1 MLCRVVVS
9 TRPFFGAAMRF
20 AAVPC
25 LAVAVLALLPAAQDP
40 RDPAK
45 PTPSATERKS
55 IEAKVASMQGLWRVR
70 DLKTPKLDAARRLD
84 AGFVLVSGLTFSI
97 ELHTGYVAPDGKNVI
112 NKDFQSGM
120 HRFEIDD
127 SGFMETK
134 SVIGS
139 FFNEQG
145 LLQFEQPNKERR
157 YEVKL
162 GDNDMTWSNQDGT
175 SFYFEK
181 MPEPKFVRRDVFGRP
196 IPEKKKDEKEPK

>member
-1 MLCRVVVS
+1 
-9 TRPFFGAAMRF
+9 MRF

-175 SFYFEK
+175 SRTCATIR
-181 MPEPKFVRRDVFGRP
+181 FVRWIGPASSANRVRNAPRTRTGRLLGSSSP
-196 IPEKKKDEKEPK
+196 GTRE

>member
-1 MLCRVVVS
+1 MLKTS
-9 TRPFFGAAMRF
+9 AAQF
-20 AAVPC
+20 A
-25 LAVAVLALLPAAQDP
+25 LATGALLA
-40 RDPAK
+40 
-45 PTPSATERKS
+45 
-55 IEAKVASMQGLWRVR
+55 
-70 DLKTPKLDAARRLD
+70 
-84 AGFVLVSGLTFSI
+84 SGLTTVPLRANPAPAAAGAPAAPLPATVTVDFNTSRGANLRP
-97 ELHTGYVAPDGKNVI
+97 ERYNNLSRSRTFPAQRDADVA
-112 NKDFQSGM
+112 
-120 HRFEIDD
+120 
-127 SGFMETK
+127 
-134 SVIGS
+134 